1 MTPEELR
8 RCEDLLSMF
17 GTDGWKH
24 IMDDFSDV
32 HDSLNTLSGV
42 DSEQQLFR
50 NKGKLEVLNVLL
62 TYEDT
67 VRRILDEEAV

>member
-8 RCEDLLSMF
+8 RLEDLLDLF
-17 GTDGWKH
+17 GTIGWKH

-32 HDSLNTLSGV
+32 HKSIDTLSGV
-42 DSEQQLFR
+42 ESEAQLFR

>member
-8 RCEDLLSMF
+8 RCEDLLGMF
-17 GTDGWKH
+17 GTNGWKH

-32 HDSLNTLSGV
+32 HDSLDTLSGV
-42 DSEQQLFR
+42 DTEQQLFKV
-50 NKGKLEVLNVLL
+50 KGKLEVLNVLL

>member
-1 MTPEELR
+1 MTREELE
-8 RCEDLLSMF
+8 RCEDLLTMF
-17 GTDGWKH
+17 GTPGWQH

-32 HDSLNTLSGV
+32 HRSLDTLNGV
-42 DSEQQLFR
+42 DTEAQLFR

-62 TYEDT
+62 SYEET

>member
-1 MTPEELR
+1 
-8 RCEDLLSMF
+8 MF
-17 GTDGWKH
+17 GTNGWKH

-32 HDSLNTLSGV
+32 HDSLDTLSGV

-62 TYEDT
+62 SYEDT

>member
-1 MTPEELR
+1 MTREER
-8 RCEDLLSMF
+8 DRCEDLLGMF
-17 GTDGWKH
+17 GTNGWKH

-32 HDSLNTLSGV
+32 HDSLDTLSGV

-62 TYEDT
+62 SYEDT